1 MATVRQPSPG
11 LFAAALHALSST
23 APRSRS
29 LATTMNDLV
38 EGLTVAHAESLPRAI
53 GEVMPLL
60 RADTERLRF
69 AAEIAVRL
77 DLFEVAPFV
86 TELATSTNDPDLLL
100 AAATLCGNPAVHQSL
115 RNRIASMVGSE
126 RTGLIPVDPATIPE
140 TAEEKYLYWQ
150 SWPGACS
157 DDIPFPLSPVV
168 VLDQGFNALRSLRLA
183 ISLDQAG
190 AVVRRLVPESDIP
203 MWFGSQTVVLCS
215 PRTRTRVLSAYP
227 KFPEARII
235 PDPLP
240 EDDRK
245 LGLLMRRIN
254 AVLPGPQKLR
264 FNEFPVEISENLWDP
279 EVFMA
284 GVYNTKDV
292 AFLSGSQRSPLD
304 RLRLLDLLTPLTYDP
319 IRWAFRDLVA
329 FRTWSYL
336 KSVSPRRVSTSVV
349 PALAGFAGDS
359 KAVKLGVTSEG
370 AVLVDRG
377 DGWAN
382 VETGQRPL
390 GLEITDVDDAFRPFS
405 YGDGKAPALPIVGPN
420 TPLHPSVLHGTPHL
434 KGHRISA
441 KSLAALDRRNGRK
454 AILSAYPELENVTFD
469 DTVGVGY
476 QLLSAS

>member
-1 MATVRQPSPG
+1 MT
-11 LFAAALHALSST
+11 
-23 APRSRS
+23 
-29 LATTMNDLV
+29 DLV
-38 EGLTVAHAESLPRAI
+38 EGLTNAHAESLPRAI

-60 RADTERLRF
+60 LADTERLRF

-100 AAATLCGNPAVHQSL
+100 AAATLCGNPAVDQSL
-115 RNRIASMVGSE
+115 RSRIAGMMGSD
-126 RTGLIPVDPATIPE
+126 RTGLISVDPSTVPE
-140 TAEEKYLYWQ
+140 TAEENYLYWQ
-150 SWPGACS
+150 SWPGVRS
-157 DDIPFPLSPVV
+157 DGFPFPLSPVV
-168 VLDQGFNALRSLRLA
+168 VLDQGFDPLRSLRLA
-183 ISLDQAG
+183 ISLDRAG
-190 AVVRRLVPESDIP
+190 AMLRRLAPESRIP
-203 MWFGSQTVVLCS
+203 LWFGSQTVLLCR

-227 KFPEARII
+227 RFPVARII
-235 PDPLP
+235 ADPLP
-240 EDDRK
+240 EDDRT
-245 LGLLMRRIN
+245 LGLLLRRID
-254 AVLPGPQKLR
+254 ALLPGPQKLR
-264 FNEFPVEISENLWDP
+264 FSEFPVEISENLWEP

-284 GVYNTKDV
+284 GVYQTKEV
-292 AFLSGSQRSPLD
+292 AFLSGTTRWSLD
-304 RLRLLDLLTPLTYDP
+304 NLRQQELLTPLSSDP
-319 IRWAFRDLVA
+319 IRWTFRDLVA

-336 KSVSPRRVSTSVV
+336 RSVSPRRVSTSVV
-349 PALAGFAGDS
+349 PALARFAGDS

-390 GLEITDVDDAFRPFS
+390 SIVITDIDDTFRPFS

-434 KGHRISA
+434 KDHRISA
-441 KSLAALDRRNGRK
+441 KSLAALDQRNGHR

-476 QLLSAS
+476 RLLSSP